1 MGILDHSY
9 SHPPTMTN
17 TYNKS
22 MAIICLLVLANVTA
36 APSLSL
42 GRRQPLQTEQDSV
55 NKNMHSLDMLLADQ
69 REKRKRGTHDEA
81 VEAAR
86 DEGHIAAVEDAA
98 VAFVEKHKG
107 KNVPLS
113 VMLDANQET
122 AEEEAQNQYF
132 RNEYQKIKAQLADTA
147 SEIKNSRLTKQRRQR
162 QNHHETHPP
171 GEEYSWSQAFD
182 WLDLLCLSLVCLAMA
197 CAYRSYRK
205 NVMNI
210 RHRALKNVY
219 QEIRCSPLPFSSS
232 SDEKSSTGLP
242 YRSPLVIS
250 ASEAI
255 FGHRGKDPPKDPP
268 KEPGSNGYT
277 KEPFEDPPTSKD
289 PGKWIQAKLDQA
301 KRVATPRDHRK
312 LDQAAHPASYNQV

>member
-1 MGILDHSY
+1 MK
-9 SHPPTMTN
+9 N

-36 APSLSL
+36 APSLSM
-42 GRRQPLQTEQDSV
+42 GRQPLQNEMDSV
-55 NKNMHSLDMLLADQ
+55 HKNMHSLDMLLADQ
-69 REKRKRGTHDEA
+69 REKRKHTTHDEA

-113 VMLDANQET
+113 VMLNANQDT
-122 AEEEAQNQYF
+122 AEDESQNQYF

-147 SEIKNSRLTKQRRQR
+147 SEIKNSRLTKQRKQR
-162 QNHHETHPP
+162 QKHHETHQPQ
-171 GEEYSWSQAFD
+171 EEDSWSQEFD
-182 WLDLLCLSLVCLAMA
+182 WLDLFCLSLVCLAIA
-197 CAYRSYRK
+197 FAYRSYRK

-219 QEIRCSPLPFSSS
+219 QEIRCSPLPFSS
-232 SDEKSSTGLP
+232 DEKGSIGLP

-268 KEPGSNGYT
+268 KEPGGR
-277 KEPFEDPPTSKD
+277 DAHTSKD

-301 KRVATPRDHRK
+301 KCVATPRDHRK
-312 LDQAAHPASYNQV
+312 LDQAEHPDRKSVV